1 MESLALV
8 GSDILAVLHP
18 PVIHCFLLFGL
29 DIVSTQCSVIELKTR
44 KVVCGSSGPPPGG
57 CYTGQVPSIQI

>member
-57 CYTGQVPSIQI
+57 